1 MARVLSSAIV
11 RRPKGDAIKALTFQ
25 GPGQRSWE
33 EMADPRIQFATHTF
47 ALEDT
52 MAAYDTFADAAN
64 TQALKGVLEADRVAD
79 EHVEPKEAL
88 VAHSG

>member
-1 MARVLSSAIV
+1 
-11 RRPKGDAIKALTFQ
+11 
-25 GPGQRSWE
+25 
-33 EMADPRIQFATHTF
+33 
-47 ALEDT
+47 

-64 TQALKGVLEADRVAD
+64 THALKVVLEADHVAH